1 VSVRVSVKVGPVAS
15 AIVVAWLANSRSIIH
30 GIRAHRHEVSVVV
43 DDDLLDLCDTLL
55 AIWSDIAGK
64 SDTFEWSAEMDS
76 DQIRYMVDQWMA
88 MASLTESDLD
98 LMRCSWAPDWTAPFF
113 DALLAAV
120 IDGLERADKD
130 AQDLARRLRSQ
141 PPGSAPL

>member
-1 VSVRVSVKVGPVAS
+1 M
-15 AIVVAWLANSRSIIH
+15 
-30 GIRAHRHEVSVVV
+30 
-43 DDDLLDLCDTLL
+43 T
-55 AIWSDIAGK
+55 
-64 SDTFEWSAEMDS
+64 
-76 DQIRYMVDQWMA
+76 
-88 MASLTESDLD
+88 MASLTDIDLD
-98 LMRCSWAPDWTAPFF
+98 LIGYSWAPDWMEPFF